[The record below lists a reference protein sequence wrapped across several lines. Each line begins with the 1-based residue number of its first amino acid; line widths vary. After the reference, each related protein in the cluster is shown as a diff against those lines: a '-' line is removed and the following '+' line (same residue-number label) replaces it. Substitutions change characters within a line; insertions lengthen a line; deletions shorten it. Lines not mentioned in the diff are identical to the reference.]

1 MASRPN
7 LEEGSV
13 ASSAIS
19 AVVVRD
25 RKAFAT
31 AYAASRAP
39 MASMTSTR
47 AQERL
52 QDEPGASWWRLDE
65 APLRTGLTAFRL
77 IGTEGPVILCLHG
90 AFSFSYIYQD
100 LVRRLQ
106 RDPHDH
112 PVPLR
117 ILLLDFHGR
126 GRSPW
131 PGAGGG
137 ATAPPSTD
145 FVTNATEF
153 FTNSTES
160 SNCTLELLATQV
172 EGLLAHLGLA
182 TEPAGII
189 IVGHDMGAAV
199 GAAVAARSPGLVSGL
214 VMLSPAGV
222 PREVTEMER
231 ALDTPLLGTWMFR
244 SR

>member
-1 MASRPN
+1 MRQRD
-7 LEEGSV
+7 LICCT
-13 ASSAIS
+13 SSA
-19 AVVVRD
+19 
-25 RKAFAT
+25 
-31 AYAASRAP
+31 
-39 MASMTSTR
+39 
-47 AQERL
+47 Q
-52 QDEPGASWWRLDE
+52 

-244 SR
+244 SRVLKDLEVRPRKSASKRDFSVKPHGTVQFCCRARVGTVGVL